1 MALRII
7 LPAGGISS
15 EARIAPASVLTFTDV
30 DGDTVKIT
38 STLGDLNAP
47 EVMGQSSNSDCALKQ
62 SPEGKKKPFG
72 VVVVLRSI
80 LTNETIRVA
89 LRNHPVFS
97 NCPAPRRASVFMP
110 TRRAGCPARRKNRTT
125 PVAKY

>member
-47 EVMGQSSNSDCALKQ
+47 EVMGQSWVSHQ
-62 SPEGKKKPFG
+62 
-72 VVVVLRSI
+72 I
-80 LTNETIRVA
+80 LTVR
-89 LRNHPVFS
+89 
-97 NCPAPRRASVFMP
+97 
-110 TRRAGCPARRKNRTT
+110 
-125 PVAKY
+125 